1 MTKNHDIP
9 GRVRTSRLARRDT
22 GTALLLTILLSAGCD
37 APDVV
42 CRKTHDGVTSDGHP
56 VVVCDELFA
65 DTPYVRPPV
74 DSGSIAYAA
83 TDGRSIFIRGED
95 PRVLE
100 TEELAV
106 MGLDTPGAVD
116 LRRYA
121 YAIYRV
127 TLDDTD
133 RVTASVPAILV
144 PDAAFFGFLAGR
156 AAEGVIS
163 RHAPDPDEPA
173 FEYEVEP
180 TLPVRIRFTTVADGD
195 ADPAIEPLIKQTLG
209 VVVENAEAPARAS
222 TGQCLPALT
231 AVGAENPF
239 DGADLST
246 LVAERVPSMHALG
259 DNEFVLSGADTINHM
274 TPSWI
279 VLPHQLLLTDA
290 TIRFPE
296 ADFTPHGSPL
306 SMPQLRLTAVDG
318 GGGDC
323 TP

>member
-1 MTKNHDIP
+1 MT
-9 GRVRTSRLARRDT
+9 T
-22 GTALLLTILLSAGCD
+22 GGSDDGSSSPPSASTGD
-37 APDVV
+37 GGSESTGDVPDVV
-42 CRKTHDGVTSDGHP
+42 CPKTHDGVTSDGHP

-74 DSGSIAYAA
+74 DSGSIVHAA
-83 TDGRSIFIRGED
+83 TDGHSIFIRGED
-95 PRVLE
+95 PRLLE

-106 MGLDTPGAVD
+106 MGLDIDGTVE
-116 LRRYA
+116 LRRYG

-163 RHAPDPDEPA
+163 HHAPDPDDPA

-180 TLPVRIRFTTVADGD
+180 TLPVRVRFTTVADGD
-195 ADPAIEPLIKQTLG
+195 ADPAIEPLIKETLA
-209 VVVENAEAPARAS
+209 VVVENAEAPVLGS

-231 AVGAENPF
+231 AAGAENPF

-246 LVAERVPSMHALG
+246 LVAERVPSMHAPG
-259 DNEFVLSGADTINHM
+259 DNEFVLSGAAPLNHM
-274 TPSWI
+274 TPAWI
-279 VLPHQLLLTDA
+279 VLPHQLLLADA
-290 TIRFPE
+290 TIVFPE
-296 ADFTPHGSPL
+296 ADFSPHGNPL
-306 SMPQLRLTAVDG
+306 AMPRLRLTAVDG

>member
-9 GRVRTSRLARRDT
+9 GGAKAPRLARRDT
-22 GTALLLTILLSAGCD
+22 GAAILLTMLVSAGCD
-37 APDVV
+37 VPDDVV
-42 CRKTHDGVTSDGHP
+42 CPKTHDGVTSDGHP
-56 VVVCDELFA
+56 IVVCDELFA

-74 DSGSIAYAA
+74 DSGSIVYAA
-83 TDGRSIFIRGED
+83 TDGRSIFIRGQD
-95 PRVLE
+95 PRGLE

-106 MGLDTPGAVD
+106 MGLDAGSVE
-116 LRRYA
+116 LRRYG

-163 RHAPDPDEPA
+163 RHAPDPDDPI

-180 TLPVRIRFTTVADGD
+180 TLPVRVRFTTVADGD
-195 ADPAIEPLIKQTLG
+195 ADPAIEPLIKQTLA
-209 VVVENAEAPARAS
+209 VVVENAEAPALAS

-239 DGADLST
+239 DGADLSAF
-246 LVAERVPSMHALG
+246 VAERVSSMHGPG
-259 DNEFVLSGADTINHM
+259 DNEFVLSGAAPLNHM

-279 VLPHQLLLTDA
+279 VLPHQLLLADA

-306 SMPQLRLTAVDG
+306 SMPRLRLTAVDG